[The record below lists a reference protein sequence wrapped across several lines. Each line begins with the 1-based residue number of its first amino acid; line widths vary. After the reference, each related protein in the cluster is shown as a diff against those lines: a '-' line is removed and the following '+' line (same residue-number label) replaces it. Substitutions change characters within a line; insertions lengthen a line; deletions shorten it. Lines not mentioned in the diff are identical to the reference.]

1 MNEINDSDKVK
12 KKAKTMRTLR
22 YIWMFLIALFGILLL
37 LDLYNWKYNGD
48 NLTGIFTSLTFI
60 FLGLASIVDKEKKV
74 LHYIFLSIA
83 IILLLLGLTLLI
95 IR

>member
-1 MNEINDSDKVK
+1 MNEINDSDKVE
-12 KKAKTMRTLR
+12 KKAKTMRPIR

-48 NLTGIFTSLTFI
+48 SLTGIFTSLTFI
-60 FLGLASIVDKEKKV
+60 FLSLVSIVDKEKKI
-74 LHYIFLSIA
+74 LHYIFLSIT
-83 IILLLLGLTLLI
+83 IFWLSLGMTLLI